1 MALPIDVRDALCAS
15 AVRLAEACRYRG
27 AGTLEYLYDEASGE
41 YFFIE
46 MNTRIQVEHPVTEMI
61 TGVDLVRAMLR
72 IAGGEPLGLTQADV
86 RPRGHAIEVRINA
99 EDPARGFAPAPGT
112 VAGLTIPGGVGTRFD
127 TLLYPGYTVPPFYDS
142 LLGKLV
148 VWDETREAAL
158 ARLRRALAELRIDG
172 LVTTAPLHAALARD
186 PAILKGEAHTR
197 WLEDWLPDAPLTS
210 PGGAA

>member
-1 MALPIDVRDALCAS
+1 
-15 AVRLAEACRYRG
+15 
-27 AGTLEYLYDEASGE
+27 
-41 YFFIE
+41 

-86 RPRGHAIEVRINA
+86 RSRGHAIEVRINA
-99 EDPARGFAPAPGT
+99 EDPTRGFAPAPGT
-112 VAGLTIPGGVGTRFD
+112 VAGLTVPGGVGTRFD

-158 ARLRRALAELRIDG
+158 ARLRRALGELRIDG

-186 PAILKGEAHTR
+186 PAILRGEAHTR
-197 WLEDWLPDAPLTS
+197 WLEDWLTDAPLTS